1 MCKMAR
7 TDGTDGTDVL
17 GFTRMRARARAC
29 VHALVYARTR
39 TRARTA
45 RGYPPIY
52 PSHPS
57 PTQEPPVVSVASR
70 GRIVFYMCPLSVP
83 SVPEPLAVGG
93 EQ

>member
-17 GFTRMRARARAC
+17 GLTRMRARARAC
-29 VHALVYARTR
+29 AHALVYARTR
-39 TRARTA
+39 TRARAA

-57 PTQEPPVVSVASR
+57 PSQKPPVVSVRSR
-70 GRIVFYMCPLSVP
+70 GRIVFCMCPASVLSVP
-83 SVPEPLAVGG
+83 EAGG
-93 EQ
+93 EGGAP